1 MGNITLNQDLWKYKW
16 IYEGFKKKK
25 VFFSCLYGSGWY
37 RVGAP
42 ATYAYTHT
50 GDTRLYLSAEYAES
64 HIGFQAILLQTI
76 VNVATYI
83 GKYFHMKKK
92 YLQIQVLKSSLPQ
105 WPARWF
111 LVDRCHNHLP
121 SIHLSP
127 FPVCHVLPVL
137 YSLSLRACHA
147 TSSDL
152 VAHSVPKPS
161 KLPQARARKERKQG
175 RHCSQQWANIG
186 PPTAHCTAI
195 L

>member
-1 MGNITLNQDLWKYKW
+1 MALGDIGLVPL
-16 IYEGFKKKK
+16 
-25 VFFSCLYGSGWY
+25 LLMH
-37 RVGAP
+37 
-42 ATYAYTHT
+42 THS

-64 HIGFQAILLQTI
+64 HIGFQAIMLQTI

-137 YSLSLRACHA
+137 YSLSPRACHA

-152 VAHSVPKPS
+152 FAHSVPKPS
-161 KLPQARARKERKQG
+161 KPRQPSKLPQARAGKERKQA

-186 PPTAHCTAI
+186 PPTAHCTGI

>member
-1 MGNITLNQDLWKYKW
+1 MI
-16 IYEGFKKKK
+16 

-42 ATYAYTHT
+42 ATYAYTHWQLGT
-50 GDTRLYLSAEYAES
+50 LGFIFPQNMQRAISGSRQYCYRL
-64 HIGFQAILLQTI
+64 LLMLQ
-76 VNVATYI
+76 
-83 GKYFHMKKK
+83 HMKKK

-105 WPARWF
+105 WPVGWF

-161 KLPQARARKERKQG
+161 KLPQARARKERKQA